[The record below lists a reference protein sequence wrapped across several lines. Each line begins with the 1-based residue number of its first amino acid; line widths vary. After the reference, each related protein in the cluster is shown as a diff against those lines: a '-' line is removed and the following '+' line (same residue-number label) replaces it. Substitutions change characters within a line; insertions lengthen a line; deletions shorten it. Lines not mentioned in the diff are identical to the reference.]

1 MEVVPSYEAKIQE
14 SLEHVWQRYM
24 MALNNF
30 CVEHNVAHLKV
41 SGKVQQAIENA
52 EAHLGYAA
60 HMTLKSFRVGAQIV
74 HPLFRHKIQE
84 MLTPV
89 FEEAYSIKGVYM
101 CPRDFVPML
110 TKFYRSR
117 LCAQA

>member
-1 MEVVPSYEAKIQE
+1 M
-14 SLEHVWQRYM
+14 WQRYM

-30 CVEHNVAHLKV
+30 CGEHNAAHLKV

-60 HMTLKSFRVGAQIV
+60 HMTLKRFRAGAQIV
-74 HPLFRHKIQE
+74 HPLFRHKIQKI
-84 MLTPV
+84 LTPV

-101 CPRDFVPML
+101 CSRDFMRML
-110 TKFYRSR
+110 TICYRSR
-117 LCAQA
+117 VCA